1 MEEAGRNVNSPVPLF
16 DHLVFAVHLNVS
28 IFDIGVM
35 LDESHVPNSN
45 SLTRVVV
52 FQLDSA
58 MLIKSAPNR
67 FDSSLQSNNIGSR
80 NPLMARL

>member
-1 MEEAGRNVNSPVPLF
+1 MEEAGRNVNYPVPLF

-35 LDESHVPNSN
+35 LYESHVGDSN
-45 SLTRVVV
+45 SLLMVVV

-58 MLIKSAPNR
+58 MLIKSAR
-67 FDSSLQSNNIGSR
+67 TDST
-80 NPLMARL
+80 ARCSPTTSDRGMR